1 VAIKADGTL
10 WSWGDNT
17 KGQLGDG
24 STSFSRSIPAK
35 IGTDTN
41 WVAVAAGDF
50 HTLALKTDG
59 SLWAWGEN
67 SSGQVG
73 SSAVVPGNQ
82 TVPTRIGTEINWAAI
97 AAGGSHSLA
106 LRSFYFLWGWGT
118 NGAGQL
124 GNGTIIDAVA
134 PVHIFVPS
142 PFAHDNWWT
151 HVAAGQ
157 SHSSALNVDG
167 ELWSWGSNSFGQ
179 LGNGTTV
186 DSDVPVQEVGNATNW
201 VAVAAGNSHTV
212 GRRSDG
218 TLWTWGG
225 NAYGQLGNGTGLD
238 APDPLKIGLD
248 TDWIAA
254 AAGSAHSVAMKAN
267 GTVWSW
273 GNNTSG
279 QLGDGTNSPK
289 NAPIQVNFAT
299 PVSISVTADNTSPQ
313 ASGTTISFNAAA
325 SGGAGNFIYQFWLK
339 DTSGVYTLVQPFST
353 ANIWNWNTA
362 GLPQGSYYVAVQAK
376 TAGTTPANGFDVESV
391 SAFVLTPQAVTAMD
405 ILTSHTSPQTAGQA
419 VSFTAV
425 NVSGGSGSYAY
436 QFWLKDLAGLYT
448 LVQPYSPAN
457 VWQWITT
464 GMTPGEYHVA
474 VQVKSVGSTAPGG
487 FDLEKVVN
495 FVIIPPPVQSM
506 DITVTPVGP
515 QLPGTR
521 ISIAAT
527 NVTGGSA
534 ANLYQFWLKDTS
546 GVYTLV
552 QPYSSSNLFNWNTA
566 GILPGVYAVAVQAK
580 SSGSTSGYDVEKV
593 AAIIILT
600 PPAATLELLI
610 TPDSPQSAGIP
621 VSITATAGGGSG
633 SYQYQFWLKDTS
645 GTYTL
650 VQPYSSSNIF
660 NWDTS
665 GLPAGTYSIAVQAQ
679 SLGSATPNGFDVET
693 VANFEVL

>member
-24 STSFSRSIPAK
+24 SISFSRSIPAK

-41 WVAVAAGDF
+41 WAAVAAGDF
-50 HTLALKTDG
+50 HTMALKTDG
-59 SLWAWGEN
+59 SLWAWGDN

-73 SSAVVPGNQ
+73 NGAVLPAIQ
-82 TVPTRIGTEINWAAI
+82 TVPARIVTGADWAAI
-97 AAGGSHSLA
+97 AAGGNHSVA
-106 LRSFYFLWGWGT
+106 RKTDQTLWCWGS
-118 NGAGQL
+118 NAAGQL
-124 GNGTIIDAVA
+124 GNGTAIDAVA
-134 PVHIFVPS
+134 PVQIILPA
-142 PFAHDNWWT
+142 PFINTDWSAI
-151 HVAAGQ
+151 AAGRSQ
-157 SHSSALNVDG
+157 SAAIKQDG
-167 ELWSWGSNSFGQ
+167 SLWSWGDNSVVRPLNLAIYVDIPTLQTGGAASWLAVSIADSHI
-179 LGNGTTV
+179 LGRG
-186 DSDVPVQEVGNATNW
+186 G
-201 VAVAAGNSHTV
+201 
-212 GRRSDG
+212 DG
-218 TLWTWGG
+218 TLWSWGK
-225 NAYGQLGNGTGLD
+225 NENGQLGHGNNFD
-238 APDPLKIGLD
+238 AAVPGKIGTD
-248 TDWIAA
+248 TDWVAA

-552 QPYSSSNLFNWNTA
+552 QPYSSSNLFDWNTA

-600 PPAATLELLI
+600 PPAATLELQI

-645 GTYTL
+645 GVYSL
-650 VQPYSSSNIF
+650 MQSYSSSNIF
-660 NWDTS
+660 NWDTT